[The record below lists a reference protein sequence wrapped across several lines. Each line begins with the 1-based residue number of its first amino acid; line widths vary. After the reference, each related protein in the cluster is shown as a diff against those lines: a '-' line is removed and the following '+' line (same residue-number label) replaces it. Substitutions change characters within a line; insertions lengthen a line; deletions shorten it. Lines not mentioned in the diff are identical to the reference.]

1 MVEGLIESKSKM
13 LENQEASADE
23 TLTEGLDIGKR
34 ETVGEQRQCSVTTQ
48 TNCST
53 HSNSLL

>member
-23 TLTEGLDIGKR
+23 TLTEGLDIGKH
-34 ETVGEQRQCSVTTQ
+34 ETAGEQRQCR
-48 TNCST
+48 
-53 HSNSLL
+53 L